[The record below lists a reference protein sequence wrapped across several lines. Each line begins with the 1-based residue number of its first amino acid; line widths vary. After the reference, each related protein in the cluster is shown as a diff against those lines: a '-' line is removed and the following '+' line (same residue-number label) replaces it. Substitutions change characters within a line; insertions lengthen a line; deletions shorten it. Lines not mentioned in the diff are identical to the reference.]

1 MSGTL
6 NTASRADALAG
17 SLDPYALESFD
28 ARTLD
33 LIRRR
38 RDTSSP
44 LSRGWLVRRALL
56 AADVVGLVLAF
67 GIAQFVMGAQGDGGY
82 LPAGAEIALFL
93 LTLPAWIVMAKLGG
107 LYDMDEERADH
118 STVDEFA
125 RVFYLVTVGAWFL
138 LAGAWVTGVV
148 QPDIGKVIGF
158 WLLAIAL
165 VTGGRALARSRCR
178 RSTAYWQNTIIVG
191 AGQIGQLV
199 ARKLVKHPEYGLNVV
214 GFVDSAPRAQRAD
227 LDELTVLGTPLD
239 LPKIVET
246 LGVERIVIAFS
257 NEPDEATMATVRSLR
272 DADIQIDV
280 VPRLFELVGP
290 RATMH
295 TVESLPLVG
304 LPPANLSPSSRLVKR
319 GLDLVLATL
328 ALLVTAP
335 LFAYIAIRI
344 KRDSPGPVFFRQ
356 TRLGIDMR
364 EFTALKFRTMYT
376 DTDDS
381 LHREYIRSTMDSRA
395 TLGSNGLYKLDR
407 AESVTPFGSWLRRTS
422 LDELPQLIN
431 VVRGDMSLVG
441 PRPCIPYETES
452 FAPHHF
458 DRFLVPQGMTGL
470 WQVTAR
476 ANSSFGEALEMDVA
490 YVHGWSFGLDLR
502 LLCRTP
508 WQLGRQVRATT

>member
-1 MSGTL
+1 MS
-6 NTASRADALAG
+6 ASGGDALAADALKTA
-17 SLDPYALESFD
+17 ALEGLETR
-28 ARTLD
+28 ALD
-33 LIRRR
+33 VIERPQREP
-38 RDTSSP
+38 SP
-44 LSRGWLVRRALL
+44 ISRGWLVRRALL
-56 AADVVGLVLAF
+56 AADIVGLAF
-67 GIAQFVMGAQGDGGY
+67 SFTIAQLLAAGSGDGGY
-82 LPAGAEIALFL
+82 LPARAEIALFL
-93 LTLPAWIVMAKLGG
+93 LTLPVWIVMAKLGG
-107 LYDMDEERADH
+107 LYDLDEERADH

-138 LAGAWVTGVV
+138 LAGAWLAGIV
-148 QPDIGKVIGF
+148 QPDIGKVIVF

-165 VTGGRALARSRCR
+165 VTSGRAFARSRCR
-178 RSTAYWQNTIIVG
+178 RSQAYWQNTVIVG
-191 AGQIGQLV
+191 AGEIGQLV
-199 ARKLVKHPEYGLNVV
+199 ARKLVKHPEYGLNFV
-214 GFVDSAPRAQRAD
+214 GFVDAAPRAQRAD
-227 LDELTVLGTPLD
+227 LEQFTVLGTPLD
-239 LPKIVET
+239 LPQIVEN
-246 LGVERIVIAFS
+246 LGVERVVIAFS
-257 NEPDEATMATVRSLR
+257 NVPDEATMATVRSLR
-272 DADIQIDV
+272 DADVQIDV

-304 LPPANLSPSSRLVKR
+304 LPPANLSPSSRFVKR
-319 GLDLVLATL
+319 ALDLVVATL
-328 ALLVTAP
+328 TLIVTAP

-356 TRLGIDMR
+356 TRLGLEMR
-364 EFTALKFRTMYT
+364 EFTALKFRTMDV

-381 LHREYIRSTMDSRA
+381 KHREYIQTTMDSNA
-395 TLGSNGLYKLDR
+395 PLGSNGLYKLDR
-407 AESVTPFGSWLRRTS
+407 SDSITPFGHWLRRTS

-431 VVRGDMSLVG
+431 VIRGNMSLVG
-441 PRPCIPYETES
+441 PRPCIPYETEG

-508 WQLGRQVRATT
+508 LQLVRHKGATT